1 MFKGWIHV
9 VTPRTVSGWLTRL
22 RGVAGLLGALA
33 LLLGLASGPYGKAAA
48 DLAALDAYYGRARQE
63 WDVPGMA
70 VAIVKDGQVLFE
82 KGYGVRER
90 SRFDPVDE
98 HTLFAIA
105 SNTKAFTAA
114 ALAMLVDAGKVGWDD
129 PVRRHLP
136 SFELRDPVASADL
149 RVCELL
155 SHRSGLGTFS
165 GDLLWYNT
173 PWSADEVLRRVRYL
187 EPRFPFRAAYGYSN
201 VMFIAAGQVVAAAS
215 GVPWAAFLQVR
226 LFEPL
231 GMRETAT
238 SVGALAGRTNVA
250 TPHGPVATGARAYPW
265 NSWDAAAAAGGV
277 ISSAHDM
284 SRWLLLQL
292 GRGTLDGRQYFS
304 EAQSRTMWT
313 PHVSFTVDK
322 ESETRSPTTHFRGYG
337 LGWGLRDYQGRLVAS
352 HTGAYDGMY
361 SAVSLVPEE
370 RLGIVV
376 LTNGMTRLAEVMVS
390 HTIDAFLGVSGRE
403 WSREGLE
410 RERAHFATR
419 QATEAAVRQ
428 VQVPATRPSLALE
441 RYAGRYGG
449 NVYGDAT
456 VTVENGS
463 LVLRLLANPQLVAD
477 LTHLQ
482 LDTYVVKWRHE
493 FPWFGS
499 GRAQFVLGSNAR
511 ITQLKLEVPN
521 EDFWFEELDLR
532 RQEGP

>member
-1 MFKGWIHV
+1 MVMGWVRVATRPSH
-9 VTPRTVSGWLTRL
+9 GWLTGFRSGIA
-22 RGVAGLLGALA
+22 GVVGATA
-33 LLLGLASGPYGKAAA
+33 LLVGLATCLCAQPA
-48 DLAALDAYYGRARQE
+48 DLAALDAYYAQARQE
-63 WDVPGMA
+63 WDVPGLA
-70 VAIVKDGQVLFE
+70 VAIVKDGQVVLE

-90 SRFDPVDE
+90 SRSAAVDE

-114 ALAMLVDAGKVGWDD
+114 ALATLVDTGTVGWDD
-129 PVRRHLP
+129 PVRRYLP
-136 SFELRDPVASADL
+136 WLELRDPVASADL
-149 RVCELL
+149 RVRDLL

-215 GVPWAAFLQVR
+215 GMPWEAYVKTHFLD
-226 LFEPL
+226 PL
-231 GMRETAT
+231 GMRETVT
-238 SVGALAGRTNVA
+238 SVQALTGRTNVA
-250 TPHGPVATGARAYPW
+250 TPHGPVATGARPYAW
-265 NSWDAAAAAGGV
+265 NSWEAAAAAGGV
-277 ISSAHDM
+277 ISSVHDM

-322 ESETRSPTTHFRGYG
+322 EYEMRSPTTHFRGYG
-337 LGWGLRDYQGRLVAS
+337 LGWGVRDYHGRLIAS

-376 LTNGMTRLAEVMVS
+376 LTNGMTALPEALVS
-390 HTIDAFLGVSGRE
+390 RTIDVFLGLAGRE

-410 RERAHFATR
+410 RERAHLVAR
-419 QATEAAVRQ
+419 RASEAAARQ
-428 VQVPATRPSLALE
+428 VQVPATKPSLPLD

-449 NVYGDAT
+449 QVYGDAT
-456 VTVENGS
+456 VRVEDGS
-463 LVLRLLANPQLVAD
+463 LVLRLQANPQFVAD

-482 LDTYVVKWRHE
+482 LDTFVVTWRHD

-499 GRAQFVLGSNAR
+499 GRAHFVLASDAR
-511 ITQLKLEVPN
+511 ITRLNLEVPN

-532 RQEGP
+532 RQDGP